1 MSKVRTIEQS
11 HEHQDKE
18 TEFKDKLETGVKAGR
33 VHAAEV
39 RREADEAQRPG
50 VDGAMAADADSD
62 ASVRQSEGR
71 EFGNEQPA
79 LQNEEAAENKGLAD
93 DER

>member
-1 MSKVRTIEQS
+1 MSKVRTIDQS

-18 TEFKDKLETGVKAGR
+18 TEFKDKLETGVKAGQ

-39 RREADEAQRPG
+39 RREAEEAQRPG

-62 ASVRQSEGR
+62 ASVRKSEGR
-71 EFGNEQPA
+71 EFGNEQPES
-79 LQNEEAAENKGLAD
+79 QNEEAGGEQGSGG
-93 DER
+93 R